1 VKAKIVRYFV
11 VLAEELNYTRAAR
24 LLKIEQSTLS
34 QAINRLES
42 FVDARL
48 FERSRYDVRLTPAG
62 QTFLPEARSIVGH
75 VEFAVRLGGVLRAPG
90 AAPLTMGF
98 SLAMLDRTVTL
109 LVSQWRRRYPQ
120 FPIELRE
127 DASTSLLQHLLSG
140 RVDVAALH
148 RPPAL
153 PDDIRYQLIERRNL
167 VAAVPADSA
176 AVDTGFMT
184 LRDLAAMPLIMFP
197 RDADPACYDHLAEAF
212 AAERLAPSLR
222 HEAFSVGARL
232 RLVAAGLGATLV
244 PTNLAAELPA
254 GVVLRVVTDLPRM
267 VHSDIILAWH
277 RLAHPARS
285 KAFTSLATAIRTKLV
300 A

>member
-1 VKAKIVRYFV
+1 MKTKIVRYFV

-24 LLKIEQSTLS
+24 ALKIEQSTLS

-42 FVDARL
+42 FMNTRL
-48 FERSRYDVRLTPAG
+48 FDRSRYDVSLTAAG
-62 QTFLPEARSIVGH
+62 QIFLPEARAIVRN
-75 VEFAVRLGGVLRAPG
+75 VEFASRLAAVVRAPQD
-90 AAPLTMGF
+90 APLTIGF
-98 SLAMLDRTVTL
+98 SLAMLDRTATL

-120 FPIELRE
+120 FTVELRE
-127 DASTSLLQHLLSG
+127 ASGMELLDQLLSG

-167 VAAVPADSA
+167 VAAIPADSP
-176 AVDTGFMT
+176 AVEAGYLT
-184 LRDLAAMPLIMFP
+184 LRDLCTMPLILFP
-197 RDADPACYDHLAEAF
+197 RAADPTCYDHLIEGF
-212 AAERLAPSLR
+212 AAERLVPALR

-232 RLVAAGLGATLV
+232 RLVTAGLGATLV
-244 PTNLAAELPA
+244 PASMMHELPA
-254 GVVLRVVTDLPRM
+254 GVVLRVVTDLPRP

-277 RLAHPARS
+277 RLAHPLRS
-285 KAFTSLATAIRTKLV
+285 QAFTSLATAIRTKLV